1 MNYLKSVAGA
11 IGAALA
17 MLSLNVQAQ
26 QVPIPQTAAEVPK
39 TGHGWLKLK
48 FYFTV
53 TRKKNILTCVDSRF
67 LSSPLLVVTQSTSA
81 KSA

>member
-39 TGHGWLKLK
+39 AGQRLAKAKSLLHSHEGKE
-48 FYFTV
+48 Y
-53 TRKKNILTCVDSRF
+53 LTCVDSRF

-81 KSA
+81 KST